1 MDKTF
6 GLHFDLYQA
15 FEQHGWRYTQKSR
28 ETVKK
33 KVVRNQNLNKK
44 VLFIVLIQIP
54 ITVGHQNKIHQISKK
69 ILEAEN

>member
-15 FEQHGWRYTQKSR
+15 FKQHGWRYTQKSR
-28 ETVKK
+28 ETVK

-54 ITVGHQNKIHQISKK
+54 ITVGPQNKIHQEIKK
-69 ILEAEN
+69 SSSLY